1 MIQLIL
7 IFLVTL
13 VVLILLANVF
23 YVFVVMADTQEY
35 QIRAIGRRKYSYLA
49 FGSTYCRYALDF
61 RSVGVDGYNLGYA
74 AQFFY
79 YTDLMVRRFVRN
91 AKPGAVIFIICADLA
106 YVKVGKGEGGW
117 FDYKKYIHFLDRVS
131 LGDEYS
137 VRRYVTDVLLPLIFH
152 PSYWRTTL
160 VALVKCVLPCCMV
173 QRIKNNHKPEQLTE
187 EQMCQLAKERCN
199 SWCHQFGLKD
209 VQSIEFPIDVCKA
222 FIKSSAI
229 VASTVQFCLDRGLRP
244 VLVATPWSPAMNRL
258 VGHEFIQ
265 KVYYDNIE
273 RSNPQHVPFL
283 DYSKDLRFQNNSL
296 FQTAELLN
304 ERGRQLFTEILISDT
319 KKVYQL

>member
-1 MIQLIL
+1 MMFIL
-7 IFLVTL
+7 ISLIIL
-13 VVLILLANVF
+13 AVLLLLANVF
-23 YVFVVMADTQEY
+23 YVFVAAADTQEY

-61 RSVGVDGYNLGYA
+61 DVVKADGYNLGYV

-79 YTDLMVRRFVRN
+79 YTDLMVRSFARN

-106 YVKVGKGEGGW
+106 YAKVGKGEGGC
-117 FDYKKYIHFLDRVS
+117 FDYKKYIHFMDRIS

-137 VRRYVTDVLLPLIFH
+137 VYRYITDVLFPLIFH
-152 PSYWRTTL
+152 PSYWRMTL
-160 VALVKCVLPCCMV
+160 IAAAKCVLPRCIV
-173 QRIKNNHKPEQLTE
+173 QRTKKTRKSEKLTE
-187 EQMCQLAKERCN
+187 EWMRQLAHERCN
-199 SWCHQFGLKD
+199 SWCQQFGLKD
-209 VQSIEFPIDVCKA
+209 VQSTEIPACVSEA

-244 VLVATPWSPAMNRL
+244 VLVATPWSPAMNEL
-258 VGHEFIQ
+258 VGCDFMQ
-265 KVYYDNIE
+265 TVYYDNIE

-283 DYSKDLRFQNNSL
+283 DYSKEPRFQDYSL
-296 FQTAELLN
+296 FQTADLLN
-304 ERGRQLFTEILISDT
+304 ERGRKLFTEILISDI

>member
-1 MIQLIL
+1 MYSILFPLIV
-7 IFLVTL
+7 LVTL
-13 VVLILLANVF
+13 LLLANAF
-23 YVFVVMADTQEY
+23 YVFVAIADTQEY

-61 RSVGVDGYNLGYA
+61 QAVGADGYNLGYA

-79 YTDLMVRRFVRN
+79 YTDLMVRRFARN

-106 YVKVGKGEGGW
+106 YAKVGKGEGGC
-117 FDYKKYIHFLDRVS
+117 FDYRKYIYFMDRISLD
-131 LGDEYS
+131 DEYS
-137 VRRYVTDVLLPLIFH
+137 VRRYVTDVLFPLIFH
-152 PSYWRTTL
+152 PSYWKTTL
-160 VALVKCVLPCCMV
+160 IAVVKCVLPRCIV
-173 QRIKNNHKPEQLTE
+173 QRMNNTRKSEQLTE
-187 EQMCQLAKERCN
+187 EQMRQLANERCN

-209 VQSIEFPIDVCKA
+209 VQSTEIPICVSEA

-244 VLVATPWSPAMNRL
+244 VLVATPWSPAMNEL
-258 VGHEFIQ
+258 VGCDFMQ

-283 DYSKDLRFQNNSL
+283 DYSKEPRFQDHSL
-296 FQTAELLN
+296 FQTADLLN
-304 ERGRQLFTEILISDT
+304 EHGRKLFTEILITDA
-319 KKVYQL
+319 KKAYQL